1 MDALVSGQVP
11 CIQRGARDEQVG
23 VGDEQVG
30 VRDEQVGVGEE
41 QVAGEAADG
50 DKEGLEQSPQDSAC
64 ERV

>member
-1 MDALVSGQVP
+1 VA
-11 CIQRGARDEQVG
+11 
-23 VGDEQVG
+23 
-30 VRDEQVGVGEE
+30 GEE